1 MVKKTIFLHLKKRLK
16 LFCIINV
23 FFMIP
28 FSSFGT
34 NSISWNSEEDLFSVQ
49 YENVTVKDILDYI
62 EKHSKYIF
70 IYSANVQKNLNNKVS
85 ISVSNKKIDAVLKE
99 LFSETGLNYKMSGRQ
114 ITISVPEAPKV
125 QQTIQQK
132 GIKVTGNVSDEKG
145 EPLIGVTIIL
155 KNDSTVH
162 ALTDM
167 NGNYSIIVPE
177 RKSVLSFRYI
187 GFIPKEEVVNNRKV
201 VNVQMVEDVGQLDEV
216 VVVAYGAQKKES
228 VVGSITTIEPAKLK
242 VSTTRSISN
251 NLAGTVAG
259 VLAVQRS
266 GEPGYDN
273 SSFWIRGI
281 STFQD
286 AGQNPLVL
294 IDGIERDLNNIDPEE
309 IESFSVLKDAAAS
322 AVYGVRGANGV
333 ILINTKRGQ
342 VGKPRVTVKAEF
354 AATQPVKL
362 PEYLGAADYMQVL
375 DDILMDTGQQ
385 PKYTDRIA
393 KTRAGYDPDL
403 YPDVNWMDAI
413 ANDYASN
420 QRVTVDISGG
430 TETLRYSFVAAAYN
444 ERGILKRDKSYDWDP
459 TIKLQRYN
467 VRSNVDLKL
476 SPTTQLRFNIGGYLQ
491 DRNSTTKDISQ
502 IFQKAFV
509 AVPHAFPAQYSS
521 GQIPTTEEPNVWAW
535 ATQSGYKRRS
545 DSKIE
550 TLFSV
555 EQDLKFLLP
564 GLKVKGTFSFDR
576 FSSGTVSRGKTPDY
590 YVPATGRDDEGNLI
604 IASKSN
610 GTNFLDYSKSGD
622 YGNKSVYMEA
632 TLSYDRTFAEKHSV
646 AAMLLFNRRNYD
658 DGSKLPYRNQG
669 LAGRASYTYSGKYVG
684 EFNFGYNGSEN
695 FAKGKRYGFFPSGA
709 IGWIVSEEAFM
720 QPLRKVISKLKLRAS
735 YGQVGNANLGGRRF
749 AYLST
754 ITDDYATLDMYKWGL
769 DSSYGLTGMAEGEF
783 AVQDLTWEIVNKMNL
798 GVELGFLN
806 GMIDLQLDYFDERRK
821 DIFMPRESV
830 PMTAGFMKQP
840 WKNFGKV
847 TNQGVEVTL
856 NVNKQFGK
864 DYLSA

>member
-125 QQTIQQK
+125 QQTAQQK

-187 GFIPKEEVVNNRKV
+187 GFVPKEEVVNNRKV

-521 GQIPTTEEPNVWAW
+521 GQIPTTEEPNVWSW
-535 ATQSGYKRRS
+535 ATQSGYKRKS

-754 ITDDYATLDMYKWGL
+754 ITDDYETLNMYKWGL

-783 AVQDLTWEIVNKMNL
+783 AVQDLT
-798 GVELGFLN
+798 
-806 GMIDLQLDYFDERRK
+806 
-821 DIFMPRESV
+821 
-830 PMTAGFMKQP
+830 
-840 WKNFGKV
+840 
-847 TNQGVEVTL
+847 
-856 NVNKQFGK
+856 
-864 DYLSA
+864 

>member
-125 QQTIQQK
+125 QQTAQQK

-187 GFIPKEEVVNNRKV
+187 GFVPKEEVVNNRKV

-521 GQIPTTEEPNVWAW
+521 GQIPTTEEPNVWSW

-754 ITDDYATLDMYKWGL
+754 ITDDYETLNMYKWGL

-847 TNQGVEVTL
+847 TNQGV
-856 NVNKQFGK
+856 
-864 DYLSA
+864 

>member
-550 TLFSV
+550 T
-555 EQDLKFLLP
+555 P
-564 GLKVKGTFSFDR
+564 
-576 FSSGTVSRGKTPDY
+576 
-590 YVPATGRDDEGNLI
+590 
-604 IASKSN
+604 
-610 GTNFLDYSKSGD
+610 
-622 YGNKSVYMEA
+622 
-632 TLSYDRTFAEKHSV
+632 
-646 AAMLLFNRRNYD
+646 
-658 DGSKLPYRNQG
+658 
-669 LAGRASYTYSGKYVG
+669 
-684 EFNFGYNGSEN
+684 
-695 FAKGKRYGFFPSGA
+695 
-709 IGWIVSEEAFM
+709 
-720 QPLRKVISKLKLRAS
+720 
-735 YGQVGNANLGGRRF
+735 
-749 AYLST
+749 
-754 ITDDYATLDMYKWGL
+754 
-769 DSSYGLTGMAEGEF
+769 
-783 AVQDLTWEIVNKMNL
+783 
-798 GVELGFLN
+798 
-806 GMIDLQLDYFDERRK
+806 
-821 DIFMPRESV
+821 
-830 PMTAGFMKQP
+830 
-840 WKNFGKV
+840 
-847 TNQGVEVTL
+847 
-856 NVNKQFGK
+856 
-864 DYLSA
+864 

>member
-754 ITDDYATLDMYKWGL
+754 ITDDYDTLNMYKWGL

-830 PMTAGFMKQP
+830 PMTAGFKAAR
-840 WKNFGKV
+840 
-847 TNQGVEVTL
+847 
-856 NVNKQFGK
+856 
-864 DYLSA
+864 LSAG

>member
-187 GFIPKEEVVNNRKV
+187 GFVPKEEVVNNRKV

-576 FSSGTVSRGKTPDY
+576 FSSGMFLVERH
-590 YVPATGRDDEGNLI
+590 RI
-604 IASKSN
+604 IM
-610 GTNFLDYSKSGD
+610 Y
-622 YGNKSVYMEA
+622 
-632 TLSYDRTFAEKHSV
+632 
-646 AAMLLFNRRNYD
+646 LLQD
-658 DGSKLPYRNQG
+658 
-669 LAGRASYTYSGKYVG
+669 V
-684 EFNFGYNGSEN
+684 
-695 FAKGKRYGFFPSGA
+695 
-709 IGWIVSEEAFM
+709 M
-720 QPLRKVISKLKLRAS
+720 MKVI
-735 YGQVGNANLGGRRF
+735 
-749 AYLST
+749 
-754 ITDDYATLDMYKWGL
+754 
-769 DSSYGLTGMAEGEF
+769 
-783 AVQDLTWEIVNKMNL
+783 
-798 GVELGFLN
+798 
-806 GMIDLQLDYFDERRK
+806 
-821 DIFMPRESV
+821 
-830 PMTAGFMKQP
+830 
-840 WKNFGKV
+840 
-847 TNQGVEVTL
+847 
-856 NVNKQFGK
+856 
-864 DYLSA
+864 